1 MMMRRKRRGWQS
13 NEGVSLLE
21 AMAALFVLSVGL
33 MGLMKM
39 FLVAMDTTK
48 EVHEQDI
55 AMRAIQNE
63 METLRAHGRI
73 EESTD
78 SNERPFVSVTP
89 ELQRL
94 FDAKSSVQVRPYA
107 DNGAALREITLR
119 VVWTSRHGRRIEK
132 KATTLMRAKE

>member
-1 MMMRRKRRGWQS
+1 MMQSRHRGWKS

-48 EVHEQDI
+48 ELHEQDI

-63 METLRAHGRI
+63 MEVLRAHGRI
-73 EESTD
+73 EEGTD
-78 SNERPFVSVTP
+78 GDERAFESITP
-89 ELQRL
+89 ELERL
-94 FDAKSSVQVRPYA
+94 FDAKSSVQVRPYSETSV
-107 DNGAALREITLR
+107 ALREITLR

-132 KATTLMRAKE
+132 KATTLMRAEE